1 MYHYRNI
8 RHVNMHFPESDKDKQ
23 GFLFIVKSI
32 SILRWSTQRVVL
44 VSLERF
50 LNCSWLPE
58 LCFISYSNRCPDL
71 AGITK
76 QEFLLILGP
85 HSKLS

>member
-8 RHVNMHFPESDKDKQ
+8 CHVNMLFSEGDIDKL
-23 GFLFIVKSI
+23 GFLSIVKSI
-32 SILRWSTQRVVL
+32 SILRWSTPRVVL

-50 LNCSWLPE
+50 LNCFWLPE
-58 LCFISYSNRCPDL
+58 HCFISYSNRCPGL

-76 QEFLLILGP
+76 QEFLFILGP